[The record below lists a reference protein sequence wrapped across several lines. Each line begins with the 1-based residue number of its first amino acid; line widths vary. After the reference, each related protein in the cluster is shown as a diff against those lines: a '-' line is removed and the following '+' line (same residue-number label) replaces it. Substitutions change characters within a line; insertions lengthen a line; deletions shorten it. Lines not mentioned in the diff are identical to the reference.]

1 MKCPECQAQNPEEN
15 RFCRDCGTK
24 LLLTCPQCGAEVL
37 QGDKFCGKC
46 GHGLVKVKEVTPI
59 DYAKPQSHAPEF
71 PADKIFTTPSLERE
85 KEARQEAR
93 EVKTRSEAVVPKS
106 PMRFVGRSSE
116 EESLKKIYH
125 KVRSGS
131 GQVVELVGE
140 AGMGKSRLLRQFRD
154 TLPQGECT
162 YVEGRCYH
170 YGEFMAYLP
179 ILDILRS
186 YFDIKEE
193 DQKHSIQKKMEDKI
207 SQLDGRLK
215 SIFAPFQEILSLKVE
230 DDGYLKMDPGQKKE
244 KAFKA
249 IRDLFV
255 RVSQEKPL
263 VLAFEDL
270 HWIDKTSEEFLD
282 YLIGWLENTRIL
294 LILLYRPQYA
304 HQWGGES
311 YYTRIILEQLSTKA
325 SVELVEAILEG
336 GDVVP
341 EVKEFILSRAG
352 GNCLF
357 IEELTQSL
365 LENGSIQR
373 KEDQYVLIG
382 TASDIQVPDTLQQ
395 IIATRINRVEES
407 LKRIMQVASVIGSE
421 FAFRILKYL
430 MGTEE
435 ELRSHVLDF
444 EELTFHHEKHFFPEL
459 EYVFKHAL
467 IQEVAYDS
475 LLDKKRRQIHEKIG
489 RAIEA
494 LYSDSLK
501 EYYELLAYHYVRSAN
516 TDKALEY
523 LDLSNQKMAKV
534 SAMEEAK
541 AYFDSAMELLDTL
554 PETKPNKQR
563 RINFL
568 VNQRFVFSTLLN
580 SLGYYDLLTRYKS
593 MAIGL
598 DNSKLL
604 GPFYAR
610 LGHCEFMFGYL
621 DQAIQT
627 LKKAAEL
634 CEVTGNTE
642 DTRIAYTISQLC
654 HFYRGDFDQAIAL
667 KEDALHTIDQQS
679 NLRSYVLSLTASSWS
694 YGLLGRWDK
703 AVEEGQKALRA
714 AEECSDDSQISFA
727 ANVISLV
734 YNLKG
739 DLGRALE
746 YAQLKAQK
754 ARTPVDKVLTQMSLG
769 WAWCRCGDPNRG
781 VEVLAIPVAVFR
793 GERHRPVEI
802 QAMRFLAEGYWLAG
816 EYDKARQTLQEL
828 LEIARPCGLRF
839 YIGSAHRILGEV
851 ALKTDSDQAAFHF
864 EQSIDV
870 LREIKA
876 ENELALAYAGYGR
889 FHKQQG
895 DIAQA
900 REFLTKALKMLER
913 LGTLTEPEE
922 VRETLAELPCN

>member
-1 MKCPECQAQNPEEN
+1 MKCPRCQSQNPEEN

-24 LLLTCPQCGAEVL
+24 LLSTCPQCGAEVP

-46 GHGLVKVKEVTPI
+46 GHGLAKLKEVTPI
-59 DYAKPQSHAPEF
+59 DYAKPQSHAPEI
-71 PADKIFTTPSLERE
+71 PADKIFTTPSLEKG

-106 PMRFVGRSSE
+106 LMQFVGRSSE

-140 AGMGKSRLLRQFRD
+140 AGVGKSRLLRQFRD
-154 TLPQGECT
+154 TLPQGEFT

-193 DQKHSIQKKMEDKI
+193 DQKHSIQKKMEVKI

-215 SIFAPFQEILSLKVE
+215 SLFPPFQEILSLKVE
-230 DDGYLKMDPGQKKE
+230 DEGYLKMDPGQKKE
-244 KAFKA
+244 RAFKA
-249 IRDLFV
+249 IRDLFI

-282 YLIGWLENTRIL
+282 YLIGWLETTRIL
-294 LILLYRPQYA
+294 LILLYRPEYT

-311 YYTRIILEQLSTKA
+311 SYTRIILEQLSTKA
-325 SVELVEAILEG
+325 SGELVEAILEG
-336 GDVVP
+336 GGVVP
-341 EVKEFILSRAG
+341 EVKELILSRAG
-352 GNCLF
+352 GNPLF

-373 KEDQYVLIG
+373 KEGQYVL
-382 TASDIQVPDTLQQ
+382 TRKASDIQVPGTIQQ

-435 ELRSHVLDF
+435 ELRSHLLKF
-444 EELTFHHEKHFFPEL
+444 EELAFFHEKHFSPEL

-475 LLDKKRRQIHEKIG
+475 LLDRKRKQIHEKIG

-494 LYSDSLK
+494 LYPDSL
-501 EYYELLAYHYVRSAN
+501 EEHYELLAYHYVRSAN
-516 TDKALEY
+516 TVKALEY

-541 AYFDSAMELLDTL
+541 AYFDSAMELLNTL
-554 PETKPNKQR
+554 PETKANKRR

-580 SLGYYDLLTRYKS
+580 SLEYYDLLTRYKS

-598 DNSKLL
+598 DNSELL

-634 CEVTGNTE
+634 CKVTGNTE

-654 HFYRGDFDQAIAL
+654 HFYRADFDQAIAL

-714 AEECSDDSQISFA
+714 AKECSDDSQISFA

-739 DLGRALE
+739 DPGRALE
-746 YAQLKAQK
+746 YAQLNAQK

-769 WAWCRCGDPNRG
+769 WAWCRSGDPNRG
-781 VEVLAIPVAVFR
+781 IEVLAIPVAVFR
-793 GERHRPVEI
+793 GGRHRPVEI

-816 EYDKARQTLQEL
+816 EYDKARQVLQEL

-839 YIGSAHRILGEV
+839 YNGSAHRILGEV

-889 FHKQQG
+889 LYKAQG
-895 DIAQA
+895 DIARA
-900 REFLTKALKMLER
+900 REYLTKALKMLER
-913 LGTLTEPEE
+913 LGTLTEPDR
-922 VRETLAELPCN
+922 VREALAELPL